1 MTDFKS
7 NVSNIVAFSIT
18 SDVTTDTAT
27 GTSWSVFSVLVA
39 VTITSSIVLSCEE
52 IDTEKIIKKNN
63 LN

>member
-39 VTITSSIVLSCEE
+39 VTITSSIVLSCEK
-52 IDTEKIIKKNN
+52 IDTEKIIKKNK
-63 LN
+63 LK